1 MAPTEANINVRLA
14 GIGLGHPAAQA
25 AIAELQAD
33 LRRAPQL
40 RAREYEASSEGVK
53 GGSLEVLVTLGTS
66 GAIASLV
73 QIVKLWLTRDRRRS
87 LVVSVR
93 NTADGVDINIEGEQI
108 SVAAITEALGS
119 TAKLDRAADKDG
131 T

>member
-1 MAPTEANINVRLA
+1 MATAEASINVRLA
-14 GIGLGHPAAQA
+14 GLGLGHPAAQA
-25 AIAELQAD
+25 AIAELLAD

-40 RAREYEASSEGVK
+40 PAREYEASSEGVK
-53 GGSLEVLVTLGTS
+53 GGSLEILVTLGTS

-108 SVAAITEALGS
+108 SVAALTQALAS
-119 TAKLDRAADKDG
+119 TAKLGGAVGKDG
-131 T
+131 A

>member
-1 MAPTEANINVRLA
+1 MATTEASINVRLA

-25 AIAELQAD
+25 AIGELLAD

-40 RAREYEASSEGVK
+40 PVREFETSSEGVK
-53 GGSLEVLVTLGTS
+53 GGSLEILVTLGTS

-87 LVVSVR
+87 LVISVR
-93 NTADGVDINIEGEQI
+93 NSADGVDINIEGEQI
-108 SVAAITEALGS
+108 SVAALTQALAS
-119 TAKLDRAADKDG
+119 TAKLDRTADKDEV
-131 T
+131 